1 MLILKSF
8 YKPARMDLKIQR
20 IKSEKLF
27 FSYIIKFSIY
37 QACNF

>member
-8 YKPARMDLKIQR
+8 YKPAQMDLKIQR

-27 FSYIIKFSIY
+27 FSYMIRFSIY
-37 QACNF
+37 KAYDF